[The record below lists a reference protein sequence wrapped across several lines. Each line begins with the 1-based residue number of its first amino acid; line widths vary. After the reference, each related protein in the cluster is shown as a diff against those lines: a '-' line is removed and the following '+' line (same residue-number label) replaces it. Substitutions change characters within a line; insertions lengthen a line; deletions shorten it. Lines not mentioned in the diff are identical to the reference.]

1 MRVRANSIF
10 LHLNSF
16 VRFALLLLAVFIVKN
31 GAEHAL
37 YDDIQMVKSYLKFL
51 ASKGYWNTF
60 LFIYGYS
67 GPCAIRK
74 VKQNWKHG
82 PFYNDND
89 TDNDN
94 DDDNNNCRFN

>member
-1 MRVRANSIF
+1 MAPNMRFTTTYKWLSHISNF
-10 LHLNSF
+10 LHRK
-16 VRFALLLLAVFIVKN
+16 VTGI
-31 GAEHAL
+31 H
-37 YDDIQMVKSYLKFL
+37 SYLF
-51 ASKGYWNTF
+51 
-60 LFIYGYS
+60 YGYS

-94 DDDNNNCRFN
+94 DDDNNNCRFNQFKHCH